1 MFACSTFTIAAYSRY
16 VPTANQNH
24 FFVTNHFTNSKQP
37 ITASTSSRP
46 SGEFPL
52 VRRRGRLYDFWR
64 SFFPDTVC
72 DVLDVYPSPCRTVV
86 VLTIRPSG
94 LCDIVVLLLPLP
106 LEYDHVIPFLLF
118 CVTVDLSLPCVRV
131 HRFDL
136 PPLAMIIFSS
146 LNEMKVR

>member
-1 MFACSTFTIAAYSRY
+1 MFKIATHIRY
-16 VPTANQNH
+16 MLSPIQNH
-24 FFVTNHFTNSKQP
+24 FFVTNHFTNNKQP
-37 ITASTSSRP
+37 MMTSPSPRP

-52 VRRRGRLYDFWR
+52 VRGRGRLYDFWR

-94 LCDIVVLLLPLP
+94 LCDTVVLLLPLP
-106 LEYDHVIPFLLF
+106 LENDHVVPFLLF

-136 PPLAMIIFSS
+136 PPLAMIIFSP

>member
-1 MFACSTFTIAAYSRY
+1 MFKIATHIRY
-16 VPTANQNH
+16 TPSPIQNH

-37 ITASTSSRP
+37 MMASPSPRP

-52 VRRRGRLYDFWR
+52 VRRRGLLYDFWR
-64 SFFPDTVC
+64 SFFPDTV
-72 DVLDVYPSPCRTVV
+72 DVLDVYPSPYRTVV

-94 LCDIVVLLLPLP
+94 LCDTVVLLLPLP
-106 LEYDHVIPFLLF
+106 LENDHVVPFLLF

-136 PPLAMIIFSS
+136 PPLAMIIFSP